1 MQSLLSSLARREDRE
16 GFMSA
21 ATPVS
26 DSVAPGGAPD
36 VLPTCAAGL
45 GSQWDRGP
53 NPDPAPGR
61 PDEDRRIARL
71 IRRQGLQGDGLIEVL
86 HQVQKL
92 YGYLPKPALL
102 QVARA
107 LRLPLSRV
115 YGVASFYHLFRLQV
129 PAAHRCAVCLG
140 TACFV
145 RGGGRLAVGLQ
156 RRLGLELDQAS
167 RDGRWALERVSCL
180 GACGQA
186 PVMVLDGELFSAPL
200 ADQPQA
206 LDRWLTA
213 LGLPAGL
220 GTT

>member
-1 MQSLLSSLARREDRE
+1 
-16 GFMSA
+16 
-21 ATPVS
+21 
-26 DSVAPGGAPD
+26 
-36 VLPTCAAGL
+36 
-45 GSQWDRGP
+45 
-53 NPDPAPGR
+53 
-61 PDEDRRIARL
+61 
-71 IRRQGLQGDGLIEVL
+71 
-86 HQVQKL
+86 
-92 YGYLPKPALL
+92 
-102 QVARA
+102 
-107 LRLPLSRV
+107 
-115 YGVASFYHLFRLQV
+115 
-129 PAAHRCAVCLG
+129 
-140 TACFV
+140 
-145 RGGGRLAVGLQ
+145 LAVGLQ